1 MRGLMISTYQVP
13 SARFRGVRVVLEDV
27 DMEVYASLREI
38 GRAVRFQSDGPACV
52 ATYDRK
58 DLIERI

>member
-1 MRGLMISTYQVP
+1 MRGLMTSTYQVP
-13 SARFRGVRVVLEDV
+13 SARFRGVRIILEDV
-27 DMEVYASLREI
+27 DTEVYASLQEI
-38 GRAVRFQSDGPACV
+38 GRAVRFSGDGPACV